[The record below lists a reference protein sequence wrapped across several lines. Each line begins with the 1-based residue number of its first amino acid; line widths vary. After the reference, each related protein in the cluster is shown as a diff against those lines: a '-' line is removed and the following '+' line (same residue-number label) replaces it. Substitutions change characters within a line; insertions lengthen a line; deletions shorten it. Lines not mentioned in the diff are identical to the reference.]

1 MPPSLL
7 TVPEIRLGEKFD
19 CSCGRVHKVA
29 TRQILFGDSLGEL
42 LDLVTSGIDPRGP
55 VAVVTGH
62 KTRSIAGEL
71 VKAHFSKHGYGSV
84 VFEVER
90 ADIGTVSELE
100 RVASNCSLAVA
111 VGGGTVIDVCK
122 YAAHRLGIPFI
133 SIPTTISHDGISS
146 PVASILLGSRRT
158 SLMATPPQTVVI
170 TEPLIKLSPRRL
182 ISSGCADIL
191 AKTTSLRDWLLGHL
205 VKDEY
210 FCKTTFNLTA
220 SALLDIR
227 RFIDAGCSN
236 VLLLASAA
244 VKCGLAM
251 TLAESSRPCS
261 GAEHLFSHYLDL
273 VGEGS
278 GLHGEQVG
286 IGAILMAA
294 RYEDFDSLP
303 EQGSELTFQE
313 LRSYLGRAG
322 APTSIT
328 DIKVS
333 SEVAL
338 KALLECKNLRPE
350 RYTILHHAPLTPTGA
365 YSLLK
370 KTGMVTEP

>member
-1 MPPSLL
+1 ML
-7 TVPEIRLGEKFD
+7 TIPEIRLGEEFD
-19 CSCGRVHKVA
+19 CSCGRVHRVA
-29 TRQILFGDSLGEL
+29 TRQVFFGDSLGEL
-42 LDLVTSGIDPRGP
+42 LDLVTGGFDQRGP
-55 VAVVTGH
+55 TVVVTGPR
-62 KTRSIAGEL
+62 TRTIAGEL
-71 VKAHFSKHGYGSV
+71 VKAHFTKHGHDSI
-84 VFEVER
+84 VFEAER

-100 RVASNCSLAVA
+100 RAASNCSLAVA

-133 SIPTTISHDGISS
+133 SIPTTISHDGIAS

-170 TEPLIKLSPRRL
+170 TEPLIKLSPKRL

-210 FCKTTFNLTA
+210 FCKTTFNLTV

-227 RFIDAGCSN
+227 RFIDEGCRD
-236 VLLLASAA
+236 VLPLASAA

-251 TLAESSRPCS
+251 ALAESSRPCS
-261 GAEHLFSHYLDL
+261 GAEHLFSHYLDM
-273 VGEGS
+273 VGEGV

-294 RYEDFDSLP
+294 RYEDFDYP
-303 EQGSELTFQE
+303 PQQGFELTFQD
-313 LRSYLGRAG
+313 LRGYLRRAG
-322 APTSIT
+322 APTSIA
-328 DIKVS
+328 DIEVS
-333 SEVAL
+333 EEAAV

-350 RYTILHHAPLTPTGA
+350 RYTILHHAPLTPAGA
-365 YSLLK
+365 YTLLK
-370 KTGMVTEP
+370 KTGMAGEP